1 MADPIVIKTLKV
13 IDKKNNNQ
21 EYKLTIEGLAPAA
34 PYLTQAAADAIY
46 LTQANASTVYLTKEE
61 ASTTYQHIGGTDEQG
76 QSVDLSDYL
85 KKAEASKTYATK
97 NHTHSFTFAQIAD
110 KPGSYTP
117 STHTHNITDIYVNG
131 SSLTASTYV
140 ASGSITASIENNTTL
155 SLIPTVGAVISY
167 INSLDG
173 DNVEFGGQS

>member
-13 IDKKNNNQ
+13 VDKKNNNQ

-34 PYLTQAAADAIY
+34 PYLTQATADTIY
-46 LTQANASTVYLTKEE
+46 LTQANANTVYLTKEE
-61 ASTTYQHIGGTDEQG
+61 ARTIYQPIGGTDEQG

-85 KKAEASKTYATK
+85 KKAEASETYAAK
-97 NHTHSFTFAQIAD
+97 NHTHSFTFAQITG

-117 STHTHNITDIYVNG
+117 SVHTHSITDIYVDG
-131 SSLTASTYV
+131 QSLTSSTYV
-140 ASGSITASIENNTTL
+140 ASDRIVSSIGNNTI
-155 SLIPTVGAVISY
+155 SSSIPTEGAIISY

-173 DNVEFGGQS
+173 DNVAFGGQP